1 MISHHNKRKITL
13 LVYISISMKKALCFA
28 LVLGLISCSSIRVNY
43 DYDPDTDFSGYLTY
57 NYYTDMDT
65 GLNNLDTNRLIDAI
79 DAVMQQKGI
88 KLSEEPE
95 FLINIQ
101 SQSFYN
107 PQSSSVGV
115 GVGGTGGDVGGGVSV
130 GIPIGSRSLER
141 ELVFDFVDI
150 QKNQLFWQCV
160 SSSNYNENASPE
172 VKERKI
178 NEIVAKVFS
187 QYPPAKK

>member
-1 MISHHNKRKITL
+1 MSHHNKGKVTL
-13 LVYISISMKKALCFA
+13 PLYISTSMKKVFCFA
-28 LVLGLISCSSIRVNY
+28 LVLGLVSCSSIKVNY

-57 NYYTDMDT
+57 NYFTDMDT

-141 ELVFDFVDI
+141 ELVFDFVDV

-160 SSSNYNENASPE
+160 SSSNYNENSSPE

>member
-1 MISHHNKRKITL
+1 MN
-13 LVYISISMKKALCFA
+13 
-28 LVLGLISCSSIRVNY
+28 
-43 DYDPDTDFSGYLTY
+43 
-57 NYYTDMDT
+57 T
-65 GLNNLDTNRLIDAI
+65 GLSNLDTNRLIDAI

-107 PQSSSVGV
+107 PETSAVGV
-115 GVGGTGGDVGGGVSV
+115 GVGGTGSNVGGGVSV

-141 ELVFDFVDI
+141 ELVFDFVDME
-150 QKNQLFWQCV
+150 KNQLFWQCV
-160 SSSNYNENASPE
+160 SSSSYSEKASPE

-178 NEIVAKVFS
+178 NEIVAKVFA

>member
-1 MISHHNKRKITL
+1 
-13 LVYISISMKKALCFA
+13 MKKILGIA
-28 LVLGLISCSSIRVNY
+28 LVLTLFSCSSIRVNY
-43 DYDPDTDFSGYLTY
+43 DYDPDTDFSSYRTY
-57 NYYTDMDT
+57 NYFSDMNT

-79 DAVMQQKGI
+79 DSVMQQKGI

-107 PQSSSVGV
+107 PETSSVGV
-115 GVGGTGGDVGGGVSV
+115 GVGGTGGNVGGGVSV

-150 QKNQLFWQCV
+150 EKNQLFWQCV
-160 SSSNYNENASPE
+160 SSSSYNENASPE
-172 VKERKI
+172 TKERKI
-178 NEIVAKVFS
+178 NDIVNKVFA
-187 QYPPAKK
+187 QYPPARK